1 MLTLEQ
7 KNALAV
13 EMKTNLEK
21 MKMVSPEE
29 LAAFPAQV
37 QELAVPTCQGDT
49 PVFVISSETGNS
61 DRPLMLNFHG
71 GGFIAGRLERD
82 ELFCRKLAYTHD
94 AVVLDVDYKLAPQYP
109 YPAAVQQSWDVAL
122 WAKKHA
128 QEFGADPGKIVLVGH
143 SSGGNLVAGICI
155 RGGSTGLLK
164 PLCAVI
170 DCSPMDLAT
179 DPAEKKRSICDMP
192 AERAKMY
199 NEKYIKP
206 ELAKDPYVSPL
217 FASDALLEGF
227 PDTLII
233 TAGEDSLCD
242 EAEEF
247 ALHLAR
253 AGVCV
258 TLQRFTDSVHGFII
272 NRCCQWQDGIARL
285 HHFLRS
291 QLN

>member
-7 KNALAV
+7 KKALAV
-13 EMKTNLEK
+13 EIRTNLEK

-29 LAAFPAQV
+29 IAAFPAEV
-37 QELAVPTCQGDT
+37 KELTVPTCQGGT
-49 PVFVISSETGNS
+49 PVYVIASTTKNS
-61 DRPLMLNFHG
+61 NRPLMLNFHG
-71 GGFIAGRLERD
+71 GGFIAGRLKRD

-128 QEFGADPGKIVLVGH
+128 NEFGADPDKIVLVGH
-143 SSGGNLVAGICI
+143 SAGGNLVAGICM

-170 DCSPMDLAT
+170 DCAPMDLAT
-179 DPAEKKRSICDMP
+179 DPTEKERSICDMP
-192 AERAKMY
+192 AERAKKY
-199 NEKYIKP
+199 NEMYIAP

-217 FASDALLEGF
+217 FAPDELLEAF

-233 TAGEDSLCD
+233 TAGEDSLCV

-247 ALHLAR
+247 ALRLI
-253 AGVCV
+253 GVGV
-258 TLQRFTDSVHGFII
+258 YVSVQRFTDSVHGFII

-285 HHFLRS
+285 HHFLHS